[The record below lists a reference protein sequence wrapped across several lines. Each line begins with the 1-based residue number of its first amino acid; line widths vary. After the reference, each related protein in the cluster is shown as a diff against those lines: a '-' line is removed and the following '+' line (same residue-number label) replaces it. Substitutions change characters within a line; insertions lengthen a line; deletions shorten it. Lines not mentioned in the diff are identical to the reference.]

1 MDRVATRAGTS
12 KNVIYRRW
20 PSRAELSVA
29 AYRQMLP
36 TDPDDTPDTGD
47 LRSDALTLL
56 NRANDRLTSP
66 AGKVMRALL
75 SGMRDDPE
83 LLREIREQLAHP
95 GGGPWLTILSRAA
108 ARGEI
113 GTEALT
119 PRVATVA
126 LNLLRCE
133 YGLNGVTSIPP
144 SVLVE
149 IVDQVFLPLVRAS
162 RQSESAGHAL
172 TPCVG
177 PEPGRLAEAILA
189 FYARPNRV
197 SSHFLT
203 ARKLWCV
210 GSISWK
216 WSVSVISAYV
226 TSSPV
231 AVAAA
236 T

>member
-1 MDRVATRAGTS
+1 MERGGGSGAQAAKATRRRGDVLERAILDATAQELVEVGYQNLTMDGVAVRAGTS

-20 PSRAELSVA
+20 SSRAELSVA

-47 LRSDALTLL
+47 LRSDALRLL

-66 AGKVMRALL
+66 TGKVMHALV

-83 LLREIREQLAHP
+83 LLREIREQLTHP
-95 GGGPWLTILSRAA
+95 GPWLTILSRAA

-133 YGLNGVTSIPP
+133 YGLNGATAVAP

-149 IVDQVFLPLVRAS
+149 IVDQVFLPLVRA
-162 RQSESAGHAL
+162 
-172 TPCVG
+172 
-177 PEPGRLAEAILA
+177 GR
-189 FYARPNRV
+189 
-197 SSHFLT
+197 
-203 ARKLWCV
+203 
-210 GSISWK
+210 
-216 WSVSVISAYV
+216 
-226 TSSPV
+226 
-231 AVAAA
+231 
-236 T
+236 

>member
-1 MDRVATRAGTS
+1 MPTERRGANDSDARAARVTRRRGDVLERAILHAAAQELAEAGYPNLTMDRVATRAGTS

-29 AYRQMLP
+29 AYRHMLP

-47 LRSDALTLL
+47 LRSDALALL

-66 AGKVMRALL
+66 AGKVMSALV

-83 LLREIREQLAHP
+83 LLREIRDQLAHP

-133 YGLNGVTSIPP
+133 YGLNGATSLPP

-162 RQSESAGHAL
+162 R
-172 TPCVG
+172 
-177 PEPGRLAEAILA
+177 
-189 FYARPNRV
+189 
-197 SSHFLT
+197 
-203 ARKLWCV
+203 
-210 GSISWK
+210 
-216 WSVSVISAYV
+216 
-226 TSSPV
+226 
-231 AVAAA
+231 
-236 T
+236 

>member
-1 MDRVATRAGTS
+1 VQEPRGGSGTDARATKVTRRRGDVLERAILHAAAQELAEVGYPNLTMDRVATRAGTS

-36 TDPDDTPDTGD
+36 SDPDDTPDTGD
-47 LRSDALTLL
+47 LRSDALALL
-56 NRANDRLTSP
+56 NRANDRMTSP

-83 LLREIREQLAHP
+83 LLHEIREQLAHP
-95 GGGPWLTILSRAA
+95 AGGPWLTILSRAA

-113 GTEALT
+113 GTQALT

-162 RQSESAGHAL
+162 R
-172 TPCVG
+172 
-177 PEPGRLAEAILA
+177 
-189 FYARPNRV
+189 
-197 SSHFLT
+197 
-203 ARKLWCV
+203 
-210 GSISWK
+210 
-216 WSVSVISAYV
+216 
-226 TSSPV
+226 
-231 AVAAA
+231 
-236 T
+236 